1 MKKLLIIICGL
12 ILCVGCGNKA
22 KLYVPDIIEPSVEQV
37 KKSNLDVA
45 KISFRNI
52 KETAKLY
59 YYELQLNSIYNRE
72 TVKIDFADS
81 YTIPEDFVISGTM
94 PTSGIVLIDG
104 DGNVTLENL
113 VINGFTCNYGENNE
127 IICQ

>member
-12 ILCVGCGNKA
+12 ILCAGCGNKA
-22 KLYVPDIIEPSVEQV
+22 ELDVIEPSVESV
-37 KKSNLDVA
+37 KKSSLDVA

-72 TVKIDFADS
+72 TVKIDFKDS
-81 YTIPEDFVISGTM
+81 YTIPDDFVISGVL

-113 VINGFTCNYGENNE
+113 VINGFTCNYGDNNE